1 MDVTTDSKSI
11 PGLMDGSGGLS
22 LGSATRTFDIGGSVI
37 PNLQINLEILAAAS
51 NVALVKSGPGTLRL
65 SGSNS
70 LAGPINIGA
79 GTLEAANA
87 AALGATSGLTTVS
100 NGAVLRLV
108 GVSILGEPLRLN
120 GTGDGN
126 GALQATNGGLTWSG
140 LITLPSSSSIGGLGS
155 PTRPNLAG

>member
-51 NVALVKSGPGTLRL
+51 NIALVKSGGGTLRI
-65 SGSNS
+65 SGFNS

-79 GTLEAANA
+79 GTLEAPSAS
-87 AALGATSGLTTVS
+87 ALGATSGATTVS
-100 NGAVLRLV
+100 NGRLLRLSAV
-108 GVSILGEPLRLN
+108 CIILMPPALN
-120 GTGDGN
+120 ATGHR
-126 GALQATNGGLTWSG
+126 T
-140 LITLPSSSSIGGLGS
+140 
-155 PTRPNLAG
+155 